1 MRIKLYNPFKKK
13 NMKRNVNGKVR
24 LIPTPRGKQ
33 TSSNPN
39 CVEGNLEVYTIVS
52 AYGDNNM
59 WQIINSRGVN
69 EGWVYAYETIK
80 IEITKE
86 DIINKI
92 SNLLSEIDEL
102 NSKLEYLD
110 LTESETFDED
120 EYKVH
125 SVLTTLEDS
134 KLSLGERTKIIA
146 KFIKGC

>member
-1 MRIKLYNPFKKK
+1 
-13 NMKRNVNGKVR
+13 
-24 LIPTPRGKQ
+24 
-33 TSSNPN
+33 
-39 CVEGNLEVYTIVS
+39 
-52 AYGDNNM
+52 
-59 WQIINSRGVN
+59 
-69 EGWVYAYETIK
+69 
-80 IEITKE
+80 
-86 DIINKI
+86 
-92 SNLLSEIDEL
+92 LLSEIDEL